1 MNEHI
6 NEIVVRLHKW
16 REKKLKIFYRY
27 LKTWYYAYGIY
38 YRTFILDILKKT
50 TFNQHTISTNQ
61 QHCVILIFYSW
72 VEWAFPLL
80 FDFLRLYVET
90 TFWNYTIMV
99 VLVWY
104 HTYIN
109 HSTSKS
115 PVSYNHNAWIYSV
128 LRSATTFLLWGFQ
141 KSAHQSQAK
150 KRENHRPIIFL
161 YEDQIS
167 PTVYMSINSDVYWR
181 IITYFS
187 LRLFW
192 LRLINLYVITHRW
205 VFLPAA
211 DQKTFR
217 IQCRHF
223 RKTH

>member
-1 MNEHI
+1 MGI
-6 NEIVVRLHKW
+6 SLVVRFPSSLCGDHVL
-16 REKKLKIFYRY
+16 KLYHYGGACLIPYVYQSFDVKITCILYSQC
-27 LKTWYYAYGIY
+27 
-38 YRTFILDILKKT
+38 LDIFSSSKRDNVPFMGLSE
-50 TFNQHTISTNQ
+50 IGSP
-61 QHCVILIFYSW
+61 V
-72 VEWAFPLL
+72 
-80 FDFLRLYVET
+80 
-90 TFWNYTIMV
+90 
-99 VLVWY
+99 
-104 HTYIN
+104 
-109 HSTSKS
+109 TSK
-115 PVSYNHNAWIYSV
+115 
-128 LRSATTFLLWGFQ
+128 
-141 KSAHQSQAK
+141 K
-150 KRENHRPIIFL
+150 KKKEKNHRPIIFL